1 MKTLYQ
7 LVEDKPTIVEQA
19 TEIKNQREEISKILD
34 YQDLNYTANDLTHI
48 RSLLN
53 EDFGIEEVIRAYY
66 LVI

>member
-34 YQDLNYTANDLTHI
+34 SQDLIYTANDLTLI

-53 EDFGIEEVIRAYY
+53 EEFGIEEVVRAYY

>member
-7 LVEDKPTIVEQA
+7 LVKDKSTITEQA

-34 YQDLNYTANDLTHI
+34 YQDLNYTANELTVI

-53 EDFGIEEVIRAYY
+53 EDFGIEEVVRAYY